1 MNSMQLQQRYKAGDR
16 DFRGIQLTGANL
28 VWFELSGVDLRD
40 ADLSHANLSGANLC
54 EANLSGATNLA
65 FADLSR
71 TDLRNTNLKG
81 TRLEGA
87 NLEGAML
94 EGAVYDETTRF
105 PTGFAPDVAG
115 AIGVGKTQ
123 PAVDAPAPAPASESG
138 LPRPQQPE
146 DPEDLRHSFTKT
158 QPRQQAPARTQFNP
172 PEGAAKQPLKEAF
185 NAFQTIAQPKIEAAI
200 AQFKQSL
207 QTTQTDTPSPYG
219 TDVFGNTSGQGRN
232 SIVPREIQGWNWG
245 GFLLPGLW
253 FLSNRVWSGFLM
265 WIFFF
270 IPLINVCII
279 LWFAIAFGKRGNEYA
294 WKSRPWNS
302 IQAFRAHQRSWA
314 IAGFAF
320 WGFILFVW
328 FSIRR

>member
-1 MNSMQLQQRYKAGDR
+1 MNSMQLQQRYKEGDR
-16 DFRGIQLTGANL
+16 DFRGLQLTGANL
-28 VWFELSGVDLRD
+28 VWFELSGVDLRA
-40 ADLSHANLSGANLC
+40 ADLSHANLSGANLS
-54 EANLSGATNLA
+54 EANLSGGTNLA

-94 EGAVYDETTRF
+94 AGAIYDETTRF
-105 PTGFAPDVAG
+105 PTGFAPEVAG
-115 AIGVGKTQ
+115 AIMTGETQ
-123 PAVDAPAPAPASESG
+123 PPTTTLTTASPSESTV
-138 LPRPQQPE
+138 PTPEQPE
-146 DPEDLRHSFTKT
+146 DASDFHTSETRT
-158 QPRQQAPARTQFNP
+158 QPEQTAYPRAQFNS
-172 PEGAAKQPLKEAF
+172 PEGAGKQTLQQAF
-185 NAFQTIAQPKIEAAI
+185 NAFQRIAQPILAKAI
-200 AQFKQSL
+200 AQLKQSV
-207 QTTQTDTPSPYG
+207 QTTQTYTPNLYG
-219 TDVFGNTSGQGRN
+219 ANGFGNTSGQGRN
-232 SIVPREIQGWNWG
+232 GVVPREIQGWNWG

-253 FLSNRVWSGFLM
+253 FLSNQVWSGFLM